1 MSFFGLDTN
10 TDAIQKEKERF
21 LRKGLEEE
29 PLAVFNWG
37 ESDYDGLGEALQ
49 EGGDEL
55 NDETF
60 GDSGP
65 IGKLSRPSFSRPS
78 YTECSR
84 QRLRFFKSRIASR
97 IASRI
102 TSHCK

>member
-1 MSFFGLDTN
+1 MSFFGLETD

-29 PLAVFNWG
+29 KLAVFNWG
-37 ESDYDGLGEALQ
+37 ESDYDGLGDALH

-65 IGKLSRPSFSRPS
+65 VGKFSMLSFSRPS
-78 YTECSR
+78 YSECSR
-84 QRLRFFKSRIASR
+84 QGLRFFKGR

-102 TSHCK
+102 TSYCK